1 MEAVLVG
8 LAHNREHY
16 RIAYPSSLRP
26 RLYVL
31 GHPFEVLDLSERG
44 LRFRLGEAVPP
55 QPGNELRGEL
65 RFHQGESLP
74 VVGTIVRVADGN
86 AGVSLDERVPLRVI
100 MAEQRRLLDRQRRG
114 SP

>member
-8 LAHNREHY
+8 PVHNREHY
-16 RIAYPSSLRP
+16 RVAYPSNLRP

-31 GHPFEVLDLSERG
+31 GHPFDVLDLSERG
-44 LRFRLGEAVPP
+44 LRFRLADAVPP
-55 QPGNELRGEL
+55 QAGNELRGEL

-74 VVGTIVRVADGN
+74 VVGTIVRVTEGEVA
-86 AGVSLDERVPLRVI
+86 VSLDQGVPLRVI
-100 MAEQRRLLDRQRRG
+100 MAEQRRLLDRQRRA